1 MKKTLL
7 TLAVLLACVMTMD
20 GQTYA
25 TLWKQ
30 VKEAEQ
36 KDLPRSQYDLLMKI
50 AHKAQK
56 EHQPGQLMMAELQG
70 ARVMTEIAP
79 DSLLPAVERMEQRME
94 AENHVVLK
102 TVYQTVLQRIY
113 KNNSELERMP
123 QEILLTPELFGQLAA
138 VKAVE

>member
-7 TLAVLLACVMTMD
+7 TLAVLLACVMTME

-50 AHKAQK
+50 ARKVQK
-56 EHQPGQLMMAELQG
+56 EHQPGQLM
-70 ARVMTEIAP
+70 
-79 DSLLPAVERMEQRME
+79 
-94 AENHVVLK
+94 
-102 TVYQTVLQRIY
+102 
-113 KNNSELERMP
+113 
-123 QEILLTPELFGQLAA
+123 
-138 VKAVE
+138 KA